1 MIRSINKNMPRI
13 VSLYLILAFFYFQ
26 VFCLIPDN
34 RSDLLASDQPTTCA
48 DRLDEA
54 EEFYYDGEFDKTIK
68 IVNQC
73 LLQESLPKEEQVRS
87 YTILARTY
95 LAKVDTIRTKDNIRI
110 ILKLEPTYQP
120 TIEQETPKYVS
131 LVEKVRKEQE
141 QLAVIESSTGISSW
155 LLIGAGS
162 VAAVAIIA
170 IVASGGSDDKGTQD
184 TSLPKPPD
192 FPE

>member
-1 MIRSINKNMPRI
+1 MPRI
-13 VSLYLILAFFYFQ
+13 IPLYVILAFFYLQ
-26 VFCLIPDN
+26 VFCSIPDS
-34 RSDLLASDQPTTCA
+34 RYSLLASDQPTTCA

-54 EEFYYDGEFDKTIK
+54 EEFYYDGEFDRTIN

-95 LAKVDTIRTKDNIRI
+95 LAKEDTIKTKDNIQI
-110 ILKLEPTYQP
+110 ILKLEPSYQP
-120 TIEQETPKYVS
+120 TIEQETPKYVNF
-131 LVEKVRKEQE
+131 VAEVIKEQDE
-141 QLAVIESSTGISSW
+141 LAAAEVGTGISSW

-162 VAAVAIIA
+162 AAAVAIIA
-170 IVASGGSDDKGTQD
+170 IVASGSSDENGTQE

>member
-1 MIRSINKNMPRI
+1 MPRI
-13 VSLYLILAFFYFQ
+13 ITLYLILAFIYLQ
-26 VFCLIPDN
+26 IFCFIPDK
-34 RSDLLASDQPTTCA
+34 RSGLFASDQPTTCA
-48 DRLDEA
+48 ERLDEA

-73 LLQESLPKEEQVRS
+73 LLQESLPKKEQVRS

-95 LAKVDTIRTKDNIRI
+95 LAKEDTIKTKDNIRI

-120 TIEQETPKYVS
+120 TIEQETPGYVN
-131 LVEKVRKEQE
+131 LVTSVRKEE
-141 QLAVIESSTGISSW
+141 DQLAAAEVGTGISSW

-162 VAAVAIIA
+162 AAAVAIIA
-170 IVASGGSDDKGTQD
+170 ILASGGSDDSESQN

-192 FPE
+192 FPD

>member
-1 MIRSINKNMPRI
+1 MPRI
-13 VSLYLILAFFYFQ
+13 IPLYLILAFFYLQ
-26 VFCLIPDN
+26 IFCLIPN
-34 RSDLLASDQPTTCA
+34 NKSGLLASDQSTTCA

-54 EEFYYDGEFDKTIK
+54 EEIYYDGEFDKTIK

-95 LAKVDTIRTKDNIRI
+95 LAKEDSIKTKENMRI
-110 ILKLEPTYQP
+110 ILKIEPSYQP
-120 TIEQETPKYVS
+120 TIEQETPTFVN
-131 LVEKVRKEQE
+131 LVAEVRKEQE
-141 QLAVIESSTGISSW
+141 QMAVAETSSGISSW

-162 VAAVAIIA
+162 AAAVAIIA
-170 IVASGGSDDKGTQD
+170 IVASGGSDDNGAQN

>member
-1 MIRSINKNMPRI
+1 M
-13 VSLYLILAFFYFQ
+13 LAFFYFQ

-34 RSDLLASDQPTTCA
+34 RSGLFASDQPTSCE

-73 LLQESLPKEEQVRS
+73 LLQESLPKEEEVRS

-95 LAKVDTIRTKDNIRI
+95 LAKEDTIRTKDNIRI
-110 ILKLEPTYQP
+110 ILKLEPSYQP
-120 TIEQETPKYVS
+120 TIEQETPKYVD
-131 LVEKVRKEQE
+131 LVADVRKEE
-141 QLAVIESSTGISSW
+141 DQLAAAEAGTGISSW
-155 LLIGAGS
+155 LLISAGS

-170 IVASGGSDDKGTQD
+170 IVASGGSDEEETQN
-184 TSLPKPPD
+184 TSLPNPPD